1 MNAYFVT
8 CTDVVKDEEGNLV
21 EIHCTYDPATQ
32 GGNAPDGRK
41 VKGTIHWVS
50 AAHAI
55 ETEVRIYDQMF
66 LDEHPEDLPEGE
78 SFLDHFNHDSLQV
91 TKGYLEPDLV
101 NAKIGEAYQ
110 FVRDGY
116 FALDSVHTQ
125 PGKLVFNRTIGLV
138 DSWAKV
144 HKG

>member
-1 MNAYFVT
+1 MNAYFIT
-8 CTDVVKDEEGNLV
+8 CTNVVKDEEGNLV

-32 GGNAPDGRK
+32 GGSAPDGRK

-50 AAHAI
+50 TAHAI
-55 ETEVRIYDQMF
+55 EAEVRIYDQMF

-78 SFLDHFNHDSLQV
+78 SFLDHFNHNSLQV
-91 TKGYLEPDLV
+91 LNAYLEPDLA

-125 PGKLVFNRTIGLV
+125 PEKLVFNRTIGLV